1 VTHVSCRVPAVAL
14 AVLVGAIA
22 VSGCGGSARDSG
34 GLTAGERSDAQLA
47 MNALQHSNIPIQLV
61 GLTTVAGLAPA
72 ACRVHLVSRGPNVF
86 KVYVFWVP
94 FERTRPYSW
103 LEMTITK
110 DPTRDAFHLGT
121 ARPVSARVAGRRAR
135 EKIDSRVIQVHAG
148 GAFASPGARC
158 QVLRNGYLKLLA
170 NP

>member
-1 VTHVSCRVPAVAL
+1 VKHLSRRVPAVAL
-14 AVLVGAIA
+14 AGLAGAIGLT
-22 VSGCGGSARDSG
+22 SCGGNAADSG
-34 GLTAGERSDAQLA
+34 GLTAGERRDAQLA
-47 MNALQHSNIPIQLV
+47 MNALQRSNIPLQLV

-72 ACRVHLVSRGPNVF
+72 ACRVHLVSRRPNVF

-121 ARPVSARVAGRRAR
+121 ARPGAKGAGLRAR
-135 EKIDSRVIQVHAG
+135 TRIDNRVIQDHAG
-148 GAFASPGARC
+148 GAFATPGARC